1 MLQGKIKVINS
12 GSKNHNN
19 LRMRNLHRTQASHP
33 SWHILIKAGVQVLG
47 RQQMEE
53 KLNQTIYILE
63 ARQMYVHPI
72 R

>member
-1 MLQGKIKVINS
+1 
-12 GSKNHNN
+12 
-19 LRMRNLHRTQASHP
+19 MRNLHPTQASHP

-63 ARQMYVHPI
+63 ARQMYLSPHQIISQKLRFFTVL
-72 R
+72 